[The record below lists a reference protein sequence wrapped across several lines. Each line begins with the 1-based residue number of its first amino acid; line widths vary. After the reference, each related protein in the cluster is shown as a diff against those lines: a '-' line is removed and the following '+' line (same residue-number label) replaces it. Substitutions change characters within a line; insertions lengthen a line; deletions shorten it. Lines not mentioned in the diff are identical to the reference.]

1 MEAHLFFY
9 FLFFFV
15 FYFSGEASAE
25 SSSEEESSSSG
36 EETSSEEEE
45 SSSSEEDEEEEKDK
59 KAATKVRGVNVSCL
73 DICMARA
80 CCSMSCTDRLIESST
95 QLEETNVG
103 TNRVRVHER
112 ELEGSDGGAEGLVR
126 VEAGGG

>member
-1 MEAHLFFY
+1 MEAQFVFLLFY
-9 FLFFFV
+9 FL

-45 SSSSEEDEEEEKDK
+45 SSSSEEDEEEEENK
-59 KAATKVRGVNVSCL
+59 KEATKVRVVNVSCL
-73 DICMARA
+73 YICTTRA
-80 CCSMSCTDRLIESST
+80 CCSMSCTARLIESST
-95 QLEETNVG
+95 RSEETNVG
-103 TNRVRVHER
+103 TNRVCVHER